1 LSLAGLI
8 ALGILIIF
16 CFFVYYSY
24 ETDLPSVDSLQNY
37 QPEQQVM
44 IYDRKG
50 KLIGSLGKIK
60 RTIIPWEKIPKN
72 IIQAVIAAED
82 STFFK
87 HQGLN
92 YFGMIRAFWVNMW
105 AGRYKQGGSTIT
117 QQVVKRL
124 LLTPERTLKRK
135 FQEVILARRL
145 EATLSKSKI
154 LHLYLNEIYFGHGRY
169 GVEEASRFFF
179 DKHAWEI
186 NLAQAALLAGLPKG
200 PMLNSPLNHPKRAKQ
215 RQNYVLTQMVNNGF
229 VSTATADKLKKQKLK
244 EIIQKSATRDL
255 TPGISTFVSQYI
267 KDKNL
272 DPRSSSVTTTIDLD
286 LQNMAVKA
294 VEKGLQAYDK
304 RQSVISLKHH
314 FSNKKKK
321 QYLKKLAG
329 KVKLQSGKIYKG
341 LVDGRHKGKIVVDL
355 GKSKGIVVEGMER
368 YYPEGYEWNVKY
380 KNQKK
385 SKKYIRPGDEF
396 RVSILAGKSG
406 FKDYPLRLRVKLGP
420 QAALV
425 LIKVDSGD
433 VLAMVGGMHMKMGDF
448 NRALS
453 ALRQPGSSFKPFIYA
468 TALESKEF
476 TPATMLNDGPE
487 VYQKWI
493 PRNHGK
499 FYGRVTFRTAL
510 TKSINSISVH
520 LLKKTGVEKVI
531 QLVRNAGVKTPLH
544 KDLSLALGSSEVTLY
559 QLTSAFTIFPTLGIY
574 RSPRLIKKL
583 GNEIMPAD
591 SGKRVLTRQTAWLM
605 TSLLRSVVKKG
616 TAWRAKKLKGFVAGK
631 TGTTNLAKDT
641 WFMGFTSDYVCGVY
655 VGFDDHKSLGKHE
668 YGGKTALPIFMEMI
682 KSLPGYPFKT
692 VKPVSGI
699 VTRLIDPK
707 TGKGVHPG
715 TSGAIKEYFQEG
727 TEPPLPEI
735 EPEIEPDDGSKSPAN
750 NNPEDILLQ

>member
-1 LSLAGLI
+1 MRKNNKKNIKPAAKRTKKSGTKKRKSPEGNSSKKGFSIRLYSSLLKKITIYGGLSLAGLI

-16 CFFVYYSY
+16 GFFVYYSY

-50 KLIGSLGKIK
+50 KLIGSLGQIK

-92 YFGMIRAFWVNMW
+92 YFGMIRAFWVNLW

-145 EATLSKSKI
+145 EAALSKSKI

-215 RQNYVLTQMVNNGF
+215 RQNYVLTQMVKNGF
-229 VSTATADKLKKQKLK
+229 VSADNAEKLKKQELK
-244 EIIQKSATRDL
+244 EIIHKSTSEDF
-255 TPGISTFVSQYI
+255 TPGISTFVSKYI

-272 DPRSSSVTTTIDLD
+272 DPQSISVTTTIDFD
-286 LQNMAVKA
+286 LQKMATKAVK
-294 VEKGLQAYDK
+294 KGLQAYDR
-304 RQSVISLKHH
+304 RQSVTSLKHY
-314 FSNKKKK
+314 FSNKKKQK
-321 QYLKKLAG
+321 YLKKLAA
-329 KVKLQSGKIYKG
+329 KMKPQHGKIYKG
-341 LVDGRHKGKIVVDL
+341 LVGGRHKGKIIIDL

-368 YYPEGYEWNVKY
+368 YYPQGYEWNVKY

-385 SKKYIRPGDEF
+385 DKKYIRPGDQF

-406 FKDYPLRLRVKLGP
+406 FKDYPLRLRAKLGP

-425 LIKVDSGD
+425 LIKVDTGD
-433 VLAMVGGMHMKMGDF
+433 VMAMVGGMHMRMGDF
-448 NRALS
+448 NRAIS

-468 TALESKEF
+468 AALESKGF

-499 FYGRVTFRTAL
+499 FYGRVTLRTAL
-510 TKSINSISVH
+510 TKSINSIAVH

-531 QLVRNAGVKTPLH
+531 QLVRNAGVKTPLRN
-544 KDLSLALGSSEVTLY
+544 DLSLALGSSEVTLY
-559 QLTSAFTIFPTLGIY
+559 QLASAFSIFPALGIY
-574 RSPRLIKKL
+574 RAPRLIKKL
-583 GNEIMPAD
+583 GDEIMPAD
-591 SGKRVLTRQTAWLM
+591 SGKRVLSKQTAWLM

-616 TAWRAKKLKGFVAGK
+616 TAWRARKLKGFVAGK
-631 TGTTNLAKDT
+631 TGTTNRAKDT

-655 VGFDDHKSLGKHE
+655 VG
-668 YGGKTALPIFMEMI
+668 
-682 KSLPGYPFKT
+682 
-692 VKPVSGI
+692 
-699 VTRLIDPK
+699 
-707 TGKGVHPG
+707 
-715 TSGAIKEYFQEG
+715 
-727 TEPPLPEI
+727 
-735 EPEIEPDDGSKSPAN
+735 
-750 NNPEDILLQ
+750 